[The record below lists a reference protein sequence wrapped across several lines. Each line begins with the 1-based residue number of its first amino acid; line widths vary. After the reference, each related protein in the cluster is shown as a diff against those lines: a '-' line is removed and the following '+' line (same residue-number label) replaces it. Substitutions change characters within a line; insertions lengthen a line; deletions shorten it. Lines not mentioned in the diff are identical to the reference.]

1 MVGKNFI
8 SFYGKIWNMAK
19 KLIWHDVTVP
29 ETLNIYSFSLNTC
42 TCTYNKWSLFLK
54 HCTELTFTNLL
65 FFLFGTYTQ
74 LTDIC
79 VIQVTFH
86 IPVIYQSIFLMR
98 CTHKLLFVLHLKLP
112 RFTFFM
118 QDTHNVPL
126 VHASEDLVNL
136 RTCLYLKTLVELKD
150 FSVSKANLYTCLT
163 FCVFVTLSF
172 PDKQVR
178 LIFLSDIHRNN
189 TICDTHPSSKS

>member
-1 MVGKNFI
+1 MVGKHFI

-19 KLIWHDVTVP
+19 KLIWLDVPVP

-65 FFLFGTYTQ
+65 FFLLFGTYTQ

-98 CTHKLLFVLHLKLP
+98 CTHKLLCIAFETS
-112 RFTFFM
+112 TFYFFYARHSQRTSSTCVWGPSEPEDLFIS
-118 QDTHNVPL
+118 QDTCTIERL
-126 VHASEDLVNL
+126 
-136 RTCLYLKTLVELKD
+136 
-150 FSVSKANLYTCLT
+150 
-163 FCVFVTLSF
+163 FC
-172 PDKQVR
+172 
-178 LIFLSDIHRNN
+178 I
-189 TICDTHPSSKS
+189 